1 MQLINNLGAKVS
13 RYQSQIEAVVSRVLS
28 SGWLILGPEVRQFEQ
43 SFAAYVGG
51 AHCISLANGTD
62 AIELALRSFE
72 VSPGDQVATVANAGM
87 YTSNAILAIGCVP
100 FFMDIDELSG
110 CAALTEVRRAIDA
123 GVKTVVITHLY
134 GLAAPEIVEIAKYCR
149 AKGIFLLEDCAQCH
163 GAEIDGRRTGT
174 FGDAASFSFYP
185 TKNLGALGDGGAVVT
200 NNAELAETI
209 KKLRQ
214 YGWGS
219 KYSVELPGGR
229 NSRLDELQAAI
240 LSVFLP
246 DLDEANAR
254 RRAIAARYATA
265 ITHPDI
271 RLPAAAGRE
280 YVAHLYVVR
289 SNRRDSLAQH
299 LRDNQIASDVHYPIP
314 DHRQAVFDRRFLQIA
329 LPVTEILAKEILT
342 LPCYPEMTDEEVDLV
357 VAVVNSWKTLQ
368 TTDEG
373 GK

>member
-1 MQLINNLGAKVS
+1 MQLTNSLGARVS
-13 RYQSQIEAVVSRVLS
+13 RYQSQIEAAVSRVLS
-28 SGWLILGPEVRQFEQ
+28 SGWLVLGPEVKQFEQ
-43 SFAAYVGG
+43 SFATYVGG

-62 AIELALRSFE
+62 AIELALRSFG
-72 VSPGDQVATVANAGM
+72 VARGDQVATVANAGM
-87 YTSNAILAIGCVP
+87 YTSNAILAIGAIP
-100 FFMDIDELSG
+100 FFMDVDEVSG
-110 CAALTEVRRAIDA
+110 CAVLAEVARAIDV
-123 GVKTVVITHLY
+123 GVKAIVITHLY

-149 AKGIFLLEDCAQCH
+149 EKKIFLLEDCAQCH
-163 GAEIDGRRTGT
+163 GAEITGRRTGT

-200 NNAELAETI
+200 NSAELAETI

-214 YGWGS
+214 YGWSS
-219 KYSVELPGGR
+219 KYNVELPGGR

-254 RRAIAARYATA
+254 RRAIAARYAMA

-271 RLPAAAGRE
+271 RLPAASGRE

-289 SNRRDSLAQH
+289 SNLRDSLALH

-314 DHRQAVFDRRFLQIA
+314 DHRQAVFGGRFLQIV
-329 LPVTEILAKEILT
+329 LPVTELLAKEILT
-342 LPCYPEMTDEEVDLV
+342 LPCYPEMTDEEVDRV
-357 VAVVNSWKTLQ
+357 VTVVNSWETLQ
-368 TTDEG
+368 STDEG
-373 GK
+373 AK